1 MFRVTEKGVCKPRT
15 FKTWAGCL
23 EYQCLLVRQ
32 GRCFDVYE
40 RIDGEWVLL
49 D

>member
-1 MFRVTEKGVCKPRT
+1 MFKVTEKGGVRSRA
-15 FKTWAGCL
+15 FKTWGGCV

-32 GRCFDVYE
+32 GRRFDVQE

>member
-1 MFRVTEKGVCKPRT
+1 MFKVIEKGGKSRA
-15 FKTWAGCL
+15 FKTWQGCC

-32 GRCFDVYE
+32 GRRFDVYE
-40 RIDGEWVLL
+40 RIDGEWTLL